1 LKLDSLRHAE
11 PVEARLFLTKN
22 LKIMSKID
30 AKLEELGII
39 LPTPAAPVAN
49 YLGFVQSGNILFIS
63 GQLPFENGKL
73 AHIGKV
79 GSEVSAEDATKAAR
93 LCAIGILAQLKVA
106 CGGDL
111 ERVSKCIKLG
121 IFVNGDA
128 DFKGHPAVANGAS
141 DLMVEVLGDAGKHAR
156 AAVGSGSLPLG
167 VSVEIDAIFEIN

>member
-1 LKLDSLRHAE
+1 
-11 PVEARLFLTKN
+11 
-22 LKIMSKID
+22 MSKINE
-30 AKLEELGII
+30 KLKALGIE

-49 YLGFVQSGNILFIS
+49 YVGFVKSGNHVFIS

-73 AHIGKV
+73 AYIGKV
-79 GSEVSAEDATKAAR
+79 GSEISAEDAKKAAK

-106 CGGDL
+106 CDGDL
-111 ERVSKCIKLG
+111 ERAVKCIKLG

-128 DFKGHPAVANGAS
+128 NFKDHPAVANGAS

-167 VSVEIDAIFEIN
+167 VAVEVDGIFEIK

>member
-1 LKLDSLRHAE
+1 
-11 PVEARLFLTKN
+11 
-22 LKIMSKID
+22 MSKIEE
-30 AKLEELGII
+30 KLQTLGIN

-49 YLGFVQSGNILFIS
+49 YVGFVKSGSVVFVS

-73 AHIGKV
+73 SYIGKV
-79 GSEVSAEDATKAAR
+79 GSEISAEDAKKAAK

-106 CGGDL
+106 CEGDL
-111 ERVSKCIKLG
+111 ERVAKCVKLG

-128 DFKGHPAVANGAS
+128 DFKDHPAVANGAS

-167 VSVEIDAIFEIN
+167 VSVEVDAIFEIK